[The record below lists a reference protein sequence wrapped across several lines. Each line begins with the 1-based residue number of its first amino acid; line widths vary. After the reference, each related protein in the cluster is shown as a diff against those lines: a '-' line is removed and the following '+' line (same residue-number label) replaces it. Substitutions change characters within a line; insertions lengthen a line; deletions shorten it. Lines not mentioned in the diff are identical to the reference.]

1 LRTDRDFDRVPR
13 RDDTRAGRQTAAV
26 ALSHQQ
32 DPFAIKSDGLGG
44 YEPTRLALDKA
55 ALADCHADAARF
67 HYQSNRSDETAMNYH
82 GITLAQSRSVAVEP
96 SD

>member
-1 LRTDRDFDRVPR
+1 M
-13 RDDTRAGRQTAAV
+13 

-32 DPFAIKSDGLGG
+32 YPFAIKSDGLGG

-55 ALADCHADAARF
+55 ALADRHPDAAGL
-67 HYQSNRSDETAMNYH
+67 HYQSNRPDETAMNHH